1 MFNTDIDYG
10 KLVEGIQVTWLGLS
24 YKMLLA
30 IMLFLPSFRL
40 TGKDAPLPAR
50 SPHPAAPR
58 DHPCRRH
65 DLVVP
70 RLLPT
75 LTRHFPLR
83 HTDGRDRLTQ
93 MPRSTWFGAQ
103 PVGEGRGGWPVA
115 EGRGAQPGTEGREGW
130 PVAEG
135 RMPLVSVYVCV
146 QVCVHAAVVMHRH
159 RHRHR

>member
-50 SPHPAAPR
+50 SPHPSAPR

-103 PVGEGRGGWPVA
+103 PVGEGCGGWPVA
-115 EGRGAQPGTEGREGW
+115 EGCGPQRVHSTLLMSGSRSSYTFLVESKPFHHHQV
-130 PVAEG
+130 PVNF
-135 RMPLVSVYVCV
+135 
-146 QVCVHAAVVMHRH
+146 
-159 RHRHR
+159 

>member
-30 IMLFLPSFRL
+30 IMVFLPSFRL

-50 SPHPAAPR
+50 SPHPSAPR

-103 PVGEGRGGWPVA
+103 PVGEGCG
-115 EGRGAQPGTEGREGW
+115 GW

-135 RMPLVSVYVCV
+135 RMPLVPVYACVCV
-146 QVCVHAAVVMHRH
+146 RAGVRACCRCDAQTQTQTQMMRH
-159 RHRHR
+159 STHICY